1 MLPLSGMEMKMHDF
15 KVGDEV
21 AVPSEFAQYKLHV
34 EAGEVF
40 IVDKKIGAE
49 LLHVSNDERSLE
61 AHFSHFAHVKN
72 K

>member
-1 MLPLSGMEMKMHDF
+1 MLRLNGMEMKMHDF

-21 AVPSEFAQYKLHV
+21 VVPSEFARCKLHV

-49 LLHVSNDERSLE
+49 LLRVSNDEHSLE
-61 AHFSHFAHVKN
+61 AHFSHFSYVK